1 MALIKLQNTMIEEVE
16 IPWNKPTLLKGF
28 CRDMKAVK
36 KWNDVS
42 YLKTNFMNAK
52 VDVEYYKTETDFE
65 TSISKIKSMRF
76 NEYFDQMGDRTYVP
90 DCSLFDM
97 SDDISENI
105 FTDLINPNDVRI
117 GLKNFDGKI
126 GIPDDYNLYIGV
138 NTKTGMHVHIEDDF
152 MLNQVVGNKKIYFL
166 DYEHLNIK
174 PFWNKYQNF
183 SRENFFRMN
192 WDKMDIYYAELEP
205 GDSVCIPPWWW
216 HAVESDGYSIGVAKL
231 WEREDQYD
239 LYKDNPKYL
248 SLHRRNWF
256 SAFLGKY
263 IFDWVRKIF

>member
-105 FTDLINPNDVRI
+105 LTDLINPNDVRI
-117 GLKNFDGKI
+117 GLKI
-126 GIPDDYNLYIGV
+126 LMVRLVSPMII
-138 NTKTGMHVHIEDDF
+138 
-152 MLNQVVGNKKIYFL
+152 IYTLVLILKQECMFTL
-166 DYEHLNIK
+166 
-174 PFWNKYQNF
+174 
-183 SRENFFRMN
+183 
-192 WDKMDIYYAELEP
+192 KMIL
-205 GDSVCIPPWWW
+205 C
-216 HAVESDGYSIGVAKL
+216 
-231 WEREDQYD
+231 
-239 LYKDNPKYL
+239 
-248 SLHRRNWF
+248 
-256 SAFLGKY
+256 
-263 IFDWVRKIF
+263 